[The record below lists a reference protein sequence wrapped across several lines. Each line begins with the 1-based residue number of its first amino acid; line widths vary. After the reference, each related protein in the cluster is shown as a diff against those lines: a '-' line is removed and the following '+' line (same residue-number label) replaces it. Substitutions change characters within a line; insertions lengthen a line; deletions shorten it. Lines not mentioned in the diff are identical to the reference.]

1 MRDKI
6 IIGNWKMN
14 KTVAEAK
21 AFVEAAQ
28 EIASTAAAHHI
39 ILGIAPSFLALSTV
53 KSNEGRLITVAQN
66 CHFAPSGAFTGEVSI
81 PMLKE
86 FGVSYVLIGHSE
98 RRQYFGETNASCHDK
113 LVQLVANHMTPVYC
127 VGETLAEFEANRT
140 DEVVK
145 LQLRVG
151 LAGLPS
157 SAIAQMVIAYEPVW
171 SIGTGKNADAGI
183 AERVCK
189 FIRDEIRDMV
199 GADAADRVLIQY
211 GGSVKPQNVAEY
223 LRQPNIDGALVGGA
237 SLQIDSFTQLVT
249 PIL

>member
-53 KSNEGRLITVAQN
+53 KASEGRLITVAQN

-145 LQLRVG
+145 QQLRVG
-151 LAGLPS
+151 LAGLPA

>member
-21 AFVEAAQ
+21 AFVDAAQ
-28 EIASTAAAHHI
+28 SIAAQATSHHI
-39 ILGIAPSFLALSTV
+39 VLGVAPSFLALATV
-53 KSNEGRLITVAQN
+53 KANEGKLITVAQN

-86 FGVSYVLIGHSE
+86 LGVTYVLIGHSE
-98 RRQYFGETNASCHDK
+98 RRQYFGETNTTCHNK
-113 LVQLVANHMTPVYC
+113 LVQLVANQMTPVFC
-127 VGETLAEFEANRT
+127 VGETLVEFEANRT
-140 DEVVK
+140 QEVVK
-145 LQLRVG
+145 EQLRVG
-151 LAGLPS
+151 LAGLPA
-157 SAIAQMVIAYEPVW
+157 SAIASMVIAYEPVW

-199 GADAADRVLIQY
+199 GSETAERVLIQY

-237 SLQIDSFTQLVT
+237 SLQIESFTQLVT